1 MIPLFTFLSQCLPTL
16 THTPYNLL
24 AIGMQPNWMSVSK
37 PLTLQEDSENVPD
50 GAMLHEPSA
59 DTFRHDPPLQIVYED
74 LDDYSPMTERSGR
87 VLPLTNSDEEKAE
100 FASCDTS
107 NNISNPIY
115 MYVSTHHSFNDIEP
129 RSMVTQVEDMTQ
141 QKHDEQFDA
150 TGPRLP
156 PLPKMKKIRSES
168 NMRMPPYPETLK
180 TRRSESDIKVT
191 TLPNLHKAL
200 PKPFNTMPMHHNN
213 SNNSSQKSDDNIDD
227 VNVLNEQNPLPISS
241 PATKPKYGE
250 AAVPSSPVSQTGMF
264 HLDFNLKTALDE
276 PEYYQIPR
284 SVDDQSPMEELY
296 KQLEPKTFDYSGEYA
311 VPVREYHSL
320 PSQKHGTVFYSSNTL
335 S

>member
-1 MIPLFTFLSQCLPTL
+1 MIPLFTFLHQCLPTL
-16 THTPYNLL
+16 THASYNLP
-24 AIGMQPNWMSVSK
+24 AISMEPNWMSVSK
-37 PLTLQEDSENVPD
+37 PLALQEDSEDVPD

-59 DTFRHDPPLQIVYED
+59 DTFRHESPLQIVYED
-74 LDDYSPMTERSGR
+74 LNDYSLMTERNGR
-87 VLPLTNSDEEKAE
+87 VLPLTNSDEEKA
-100 FASCDTS
+100 SSDTS

-115 MYVSTHHSFNDIEP
+115 MYVSTHHSFNDIKP

-141 QKHDEQFDA
+141 QKHDKQFNA

-168 NMRMPPYPETLK
+168 NMRMPPYPEILK

-200 PKPFNTMPMHHNN
+200 PKSFNTMPMRHNN
-213 SNNSSQKSDDNIDD
+213 SSNLSQTSDDNIDE
-227 VNVLNEQNPLPISS
+227 VNVFNEQNPLPISS
-241 PATKPKYGE
+241 PETKPKSGE
-250 AAVPSSPVSQTGMF
+250 AAVPFSPVSQTGRF
-264 HLDFNLKTALDE
+264 HLDFSLKTALDE

-296 KQLEPKTFDYSGEYA
+296 KQLEPQTFDYSGEYA

-320 PSQKHGTVFYSSNTL
+320 PSQEHNTAFYSSNSL